1 MTSAPPMP
9 PVQPAL
15 PFEEGLEDAFMRFH
29 MNNPQVYA
37 ALVEKA
43 RQWKDADHAHG
54 SIKMFWE
61 AVRFDLGV
69 KTKGDAKFK
78 LNNNLHSR
86 YARLIMRHE
95 ADLAGFFETRE
106 LQTT

>member
-1 MTSAPPMP
+1 MHSLTAVV
-9 PVQPAL
+9 VQPSL
-15 PFEEGLEDAFMRFH
+15 PFEKGHEDAFMRFH
-29 MNNPQVYA
+29 INNPEVYH
-37 ALVEKA
+37 ALVAKA
-43 RQWKDADHAHG
+43 REWKDAGHGRG

-69 KTKGDAKFK
+69 KTRGDSRFK

-106 LQTT
+106 LHT